1 MINMF
6 NYGIFTH
13 SLAYW
18 NILDL
23 TEDGLIRSFFSKNDW
38 EEITESFERE
48 VTLIESDIPDVV
60 TFFFNEVEKVGKVF
74 LL

>member
-1 MINMF
+1 MGF
-6 NYGIFTH
+6 FAR

-38 EEITESFERE
+38 QEITESFEKE

-60 TFFFNEVEKVGKVF
+60 TYFFNEVEKVGKVF

>member
-1 MINMF
+1 MGF
-6 NYGIFTH
+6 FAH

-18 NILDL
+18 NILDF

-38 EEITESFERE
+38 QEITESFEKK
-48 VTLIESDIPDVV
+48 VTLIKSDIPDIV
-60 TFFFNEVEKVGKVF
+60 TYFFNEVEKVGKVF

>member
-1 MINMF
+1 MGF
-6 NYGIFTH
+6 FTR

-23 TEDGLIRSFFSKNDW
+23 TEDSLIRSFFSKNDW

-48 VTLIESDIPDVV
+48 VTLITSNIPDVV
-60 TFFFNEVEKVGKVF
+60 ALFFNEVEKVGKVF
-74 LL
+74 LS